1 MEDSPSKR
9 IEFLRA
15 QLFSERSVSQTAR
28 QRVDELAKRVAELE
42 AQLKVVSLQR
52 KQAEKATVTVLAI
65 LENLGKTDVSE
76 GFDSGS
82 EQGDALC
89 ESNVSDNKDA
99 HNEMFDGDACSS
111 SEIGSSASCQWIRQ
125 GQTRSAAEELC
136 NDSSVTATFD
146 NAVASLG
153 TESLQGC
160 LEHQNEKGQVGI
172 PALQVSKSQ
181 SHVGDGNLFCKLED
195 DKDLESALEHQAQLI
210 GQYEAE
216 ERAQREWEE
225 KYGEGTSF
233 MRDSGENHSDVT
245 EERDEM
251 KAPEQPCSPP
261 RAISTHF
268 SGAQKSPN
276 GFQSPALAEETSGLD
291 SPSEFTFPKGNHEP
305 VHSEHTGR
313 SCHKPLRFSSL
324 PVNPIEHASSSS
336 GVSSLQ
342 KGEDSREGYELALK
356 SHATDENVQPVLH
369 ALEQV
374 KLSLKQKLNISPQ
387 IGSRLPSKAAAPS
400 THSGKIGEK
409 LEIPVG
415 CPALHRLPLCSPS
428 QFSSVNY
435 SPEPV
440 PSKFYPSPCL
450 ESRSIASISTSQ
462 STHIGSRNAVWSP
475 MLVPAF
481 NTLPSSSTSRF
492 NFLNPHLS
500 SVIPFSSN
508 YAIPSIPT
516 YPFSPNL
523 MPRLPSPEGF
533 SATFPSR
540 ETGMPPPTRF
550 CPYNE
555 GFSATF
561 PSRETGMPPPTRF
574 SPYNEHIRP
583 NMHR

>member
-1 MEDSPSKR
+1 MKTPVMEDSPSKR

-52 KQAEKATVTVLAI
+52 KKAEKATVTVLAI
-65 LENLGKTDVSE
+65 LENLGKSDVSSE

-82 EQGDALC
+82 EQGGALC

-111 SEIGSSASCQWIRQ
+111 SEIGSSASCRWI
-125 GQTRSAAEELC
+125 GHVPTRSVAEESC
-136 NDSSVTATFD
+136 NDSSVRAAFD
-146 NAVASLG
+146 NAVASFG

-172 PALQVSKSQ
+172 PALQVSKNQ
-181 SHVGDGNLFCKLED
+181 SHMGDSNLFCKLED
-195 DKDLESALEHQAQLI
+195 GKDLESALEHQAQLI

-225 KYGEGTSF
+225 KYGEGASF

-245 EERDEM
+245 EERDET

-276 GFQSPALAEETSGLD
+276 GFQSPVLAEETSRETSGLD

-305 VHSEHTGR
+305 VHSEHTGQT
-313 SCHKPLRFSSL
+313 CHKPLRFSSL
-324 PVNPIEHASSSS
+324 PVNPIEHASSSF
-336 GVSSLQ
+336 GGSSLR

-356 SHATDENVQPVLH
+356 SHTTGENVQPVLH

-387 IGSRLPSKAAAPS
+387 IESRLSIKALAPS

-409 LEIPVG
+409 VEIPVG
-415 CPALHRLPLCSPS
+415 CPALHQLPLCSPS
-428 QFSSVNY
+428 QFSSVNH

-440 PSKFYPSPCL
+440 PSKFYPNPFL

-462 STHIGSRNAVWSP
+462 STHIGSRNTAWSP
-475 MLVPAF
+475 MLEPAF

-508 YAIPSIPT
+508 YTVPSIPT

-540 ETGMPPPTRF
+540 ETGMPL
-550 CPYNE
+550 
-555 GFSATF
+555 
-561 PSRETGMPPPTRF
+561 PTRF
-574 SPYNEHIRP
+574 SPYNEHIRS

>member
-1 MEDSPSKR
+1 MSSSGNEYQNPRKTPVMEDSPSKR

-52 KQAEKATVTVLAI
+52 KKAEKATVTVLAI
-65 LENLGKTDVSE
+65 LENLGKSDVSSE

-82 EQGDALC
+82 EQGGALC

-111 SEIGSSASCQWIRQ
+111 SEIGSSASCRWI
-125 GQTRSAAEELC
+125 GHVPTRSVAEESC
-136 NDSSVTATFD
+136 NDSSV
-146 NAVASLG
+146 
-153 TESLQGC
+153 
-160 LEHQNEKGQVGI
+160 
-172 PALQVSKSQ
+172 
-181 SHVGDGNLFCKLED
+181 
-195 DKDLESALEHQAQLI
+195 
-210 GQYEAE
+210 
-216 ERAQREWEE
+216 
-225 KYGEGTSF
+225 
-233 MRDSGENHSDVT
+233 
-245 EERDEM
+245 RDET

-276 GFQSPALAEETSGLD
+276 GFQSPVLAEETSRETSGLD

-305 VHSEHTGR
+305 VHSEHTGQT
-313 SCHKPLRFSSL
+313 CHKPLRFSSL
-324 PVNPIEHASSSS
+324 PVNPIEHASSSF
-336 GVSSLQ
+336 GGSSLR

-356 SHATDENVQPVLH
+356 SHTTGENVQPVLH

-387 IGSRLPSKAAAPS
+387 IESRLSIKALAPS

-409 LEIPVG
+409 VEIPVG
-415 CPALHRLPLCSPS
+415 CPALHQLPLCSPS
-428 QFSSVNY
+428 QFSSVNH

-440 PSKFYPSPCL
+440 PSKFYPNPFL

-462 STHIGSRNAVWSP
+462 STHIGSRNTAWSP
-475 MLVPAF
+475 MLEPAF

-508 YAIPSIPT
+508 YTVPSIPT

-540 ETGMPPPTRF
+540 ETGMPL
-550 CPYNE
+550 
-555 GFSATF
+555 
-561 PSRETGMPPPTRF
+561 PTRF
-574 SPYNEHIRP
+574 SPYNEHIRS